1 MKGIIVESHVTGK
14 DDITMT
20 KYKLILIQKPGY
32 SVVRRDDAPHFN

>member
-20 KYKLILIQKPGY
+20 KYKLILIQEQTE
-32 SVVRRDDAPHFN
+32 